1 LPSGEFENA
10 VGAKTARFSHG
21 DFGLVVQALHDA
33 AGQHLLSAEIVKD
46 EFAMIA

>member
-1 LPSGEFENA
+1 VIERKFEA
-10 VGAKTARFSHG
+10 AERAETVGFSHG

-33 AGQHLLSAEIVKD
+33 AGQHLLSAEIVQD